1 MEELLTK
8 PAIHFRHM
16 SIAPSEMKNAA
27 PDSTAFQDNFGPAQR
42 LSAAQ
47 SFTPSDDHEARPR
60 DCGKPTRLL

>member
-1 MEELLTK
+1 
-8 PAIHFRHM
+8 M
-16 SIAPSEMKNAA
+16 SIAPSKMKNAA
-27 PDSTAFQDNFGPAQR
+27 PASTAFQDNFGPAQR